1 MFIDDFDK
9 TWQILRGRGTVHD
22 SMHVNVVLVT
32 GNVLQD
38 VRLYDKRITRDD
50 NGTVLKQEAVFME
63 ADGMRVIPIED
74 ILDMAIL

>member
-1 MFIDDFDK
+1 MFLDDFDK
-9 TWQILRGRGTVHD
+9 TWQMLRGQGTVHD

-32 GNVLQD
+32 GDVLHD

-63 ADGMRVIPIED
+63 TDGMRVVSIED
-74 ILDMAIL
+74 IRDMTIL